1 MSIWFW
7 PVVIGTLSGVGLLS
21 ALFYDDWG
29 DWLSWLMLLVPVA
42 LSAWFGWSRTPARSR
57 SFLRRRS

>member
-1 MSIWFW
+1 MNIWFW
-7 PVVIGTLSGVGLLS
+7 PLVIGALSGVGLLS
-21 ALFYDDWG
+21 ALFSDDWG

-42 LSAWFGWSRTPARSR
+42 LSVWFGWPRPPARSR